1 MWLLD
6 KNVPI
11 QLVDLLRDLGVEAQ
25 TAEAKG
31 WGGLTNGELVAATA
45 QAGISC
51 ILTRDHLFAQ
61 SAAKALKVHTSLSI
75 VVLTLAQLRAPAFL
89 EAFQQAW
96 SLAPIGAIAG
106 EVIRWPDSAF
116 RFELPRE

>member
-11 QLVDLLRDLGVEAQ
+11 QLVDLLRLYGIEAY

-31 WGGLTNGELVAATA
+31 WGALTNGELVAAA
-45 QAGISC
+45 AAARVSC
-51 ILTRDHLFAQ
+51 IVTRDNLFAQ
-61 SAAKALKVHTSLSI
+61 SAAKALKIHTTLSI
-75 VVLTLAQLRAPAFL
+75 VVLKLAQLRAPAFL

-96 SLAPIGAIAG
+96 SSRPIQLIAG
-106 EVIRWPDSAF
+106 EIMEWPDAGLNA
-116 RFELPRE
+116 R